1 MKRTKEVI
9 EKEISELKEKLTC
22 LETELQ
28 SLNNKVYIEWEGN
41 CDRRQHGKPYLAIL
55 TKGEN
60 WNKYNYNFLPTVNEW
75 HDKGRSVKSTYQG
88 ELAIGTILRGRHASS
103 WKNDYQ
109 SFYMVTPEGLEN
121 IDETTV
127 LQKLGILK

>member
-1 MKRTKEVI
+1 MKRTKEMI
-9 EKEISELKEKLTC
+9 EKEISELKEKLTS
-22 LETELQ
+22 LEKELQ
-28 SLNNKVYIEWEGN
+28 SLNGKICIEWEGN
-41 CDRRQHGKPYLAIL
+41 CDRRQHGKPYLAII

-60 WNKYNYNFLPTVNEW
+60 GNKYNYNFLPTVDEW
-75 HDKGRSVKSTYQG
+75 YDKGRSVKSTYQG

-121 IDETTV
+121 IDETAV